1 MTLLKAIS
9 LRISLLF
16 TVSTILILCLM
27 GGVIHQL
34 VLVHFEE
41 QDRMLLEGKLVL
53 IDNILQQ
60 NPQTT
65 AALSQQIKNALV
77 GHQGL
82 MVQVERPIGAP
93 ILASIAA
100 QFPSMPSN
108 RADQSLTMMEWHSQ
122 QQRYRGLAVDYPP
135 IAQVMSRRI
144 IVGIPT
150 THHDHFLHQFRKQLF
165 WIGCTGTLILVLL
178 GWLAARRGLRP
189 VHEMAQV
196 AKGISAQRLTDRL
209 DIERSP
215 TELLPL
221 AYAFNDMLNRLES
234 TVTRLSDFSSDLAH
248 ELRTPINNL
257 MTQTQ
262 VCLSKSRDTPAYQNV
277 LYSNLEEYERL
288 ARMIAD
294 MLFLAKADH
303 GLVLPHRQQVDLA
316 CEISRLFE
324 FYDALADDKQIR
336 LIQQGAAMI
345 HGDQLMLQRALSN
358 LISNSI
364 RYGKADSCVTV
375 SLQQQEESLLISITN
390 ASEPLSA
397 EQTSRLF
404 DRFYRADSSRQRTD
418 DGTGLGLAITQSIV
432 TAHGGKISVDTGL
445 GYISFKISLPTLH

>member
-1 MTLLKAIS
+1 MMLFEAIS

-16 TVSTILILCLM
+16 TVSTVLILCLM

-34 VLVHFEE
+34 VWVHFEE
-41 QDRMLLEGKLVL
+41 QDRMLLEGKLLL

-60 NPQTT
+60 NPVTT
-65 AALSQQIKNALV
+65 AALSQQINNALV

-82 MVQVERPIGAP
+82 LVRIERPIGTP
-93 ILASIAA
+93 ILGSVAA
-100 QFPSMPSN
+100 QLPNMPST
-108 RADQSLTMMEWHSQ
+108 DQSTPLTTWHTQ
-122 QQRYRGLAVDYPP
+122 QQHYRGLSADYPP
-135 IAQVMSRRI
+135 AVQAISRRI
-144 IVGIPT
+144 TLGIPT
-150 THHDHFLHQFRKQLF
+150 THHDHFLAQFRQQLF
-165 WIGCTGTLILVLL
+165 WIGCAGTLILMLL

-196 AKGISAQRLTDRL
+196 AKGISAQQLTDRL

-262 VCLSKSRDTPAYQNV
+262 VCLSKSRDVTAYQNV

-303 GLVLPHRQQVDLA
+303 GLVLPHRQSVDLA
-316 CEISRLFE
+316 HEITQLFE

-336 LIQQGAAMI
+336 LVQQGEAVI
-345 HGDQLMLQRALSN
+345 QGDQLMLQRALSN
-358 LISNSI
+358 LIANAI
-364 RYGKADSCVTV
+364 RHGKAASQITV
-375 SLQQQEESLLISITN
+375 SLTVQDQALLIRIEN
-390 ASEPLSA
+390 QAEPLSA
-397 EQTSRLF
+397 EQIARFF
-404 DRFYRADSSRQRTD
+404 DRFYRADSSRHRID

-432 TAHGGKISVDTGL
+432 TAHGGKISVDAKLDSICFQIT
-445 GYISFKISLPTLH
+445 LPL